1 MLSTGVKGLD
11 RIITGLREGDNVVWQ
26 IDDIDDYIALAVPFV
41 ENAVKENR
49 TVVYMR
55 FASHKEILK
64 PSENIIRYELDAHQ
78 GFEPFSTKVH
88 SIIAKHGEGAYYV
101 FDCLSGL
108 LSAWATDLMIGNFFM
123 ISCPYLY
130 ELKTIAYFSI
140 MRNSHSFDSI
150 ARIRETTQILIDA
163 YHCQGMLYLH
173 PLKVWNRY
181 SPTMFLPHQKEED
194 DFLPVTDSLSA
205 SKIFSHI
212 KDMGSVSV
220 KRNLDYWDR
229 LFMDAAQLLLEEA
242 GPQQIRETIDMLSS
256 VMVTRNKQIHDLIV
270 KYFSLEELLGIK
282 SRLVGTGFV
291 GGKTAG
297 MLLARKMLMQSKR
310 LNWKKLEEPHD
321 SFYIGSDI
329 FYSYI
334 VQNKWW
340 KLRMMQKTEDGY
352 IPMAEI
358 LRNKML
364 HGTFSQDI
372 MESFQQIVE
381 YFGSSP
387 IIIRSSSLL
396 EDGFGN
402 AFAGKYESI
411 FLASQGSPE
420 QRYIEFADV
429 VRRVYA
435 STMSEDAL
443 VYRKQRG
450 LDKMDEQMALLVQR
464 VSGSRRGNVFFP
476 DVAGVGLSYNTY
488 VWNERIEPES
498 GILRLVCGLGTRAV
512 NRVDGDYPVMAA
524 LSEPL
529 IRPYLD
535 KGDEKRFSQ
544 HNIDVISTEKN
555 QLVTMAF
562 EDIIGSQLY
571 EHIQKIAT
579 RDLESE
585 QKALQLLGAKK
596 QYWTITFKELLKDN
610 IFLASFKSML
620 KALEK
625 GYDYPV
631 EIEFTL
637 NFTEKGSI
645 RINLLQCRPLQRYG
659 AAESV
664 YMPGKIN
671 SKDILFS
678 SKGHFLGGNI
688 SQKIDK
694 IVYVN
699 PKKYTELCQSDK
711 YDIARSIGRINNA
724 IKDSQQESVLLIG
737 PGRWGTSTPS
747 LGVPVSF
754 SEINNIRVMAEVA
767 FPEGHLMPELSFGT
781 HFFQDL
787 VETGI
792 FYIALFPGK
801 KGVLFSEKWFD
812 RFKNISADIFKQPG
826 KISDCIRVYDFKGMD
841 VRIISDIVS
850 QKVICFR
857 DGPQAQVSVL
867 KDRP

>member
-11 RIITGLREGDNVVWQ
+11 KIITGLREGDNVVWQ
-26 IDDIDDYIALAVPFV
+26 IDDINDYISLAKPFA
-41 ENAVKENR
+41 ENAVRENKK
-49 TVVYMR
+49 VIYMR
-55 FASHKEILK
+55 FASHREVFAR
-64 PSENIIRYELDAHQ
+64 SDDIIRYELDAHQ
-78 GFEPFSTKVH
+78 GFEHFSTKVH
-88 SIIAKHGEGAYYV
+88 SIIAEHGEGSYYV

-130 ELKTIAYFSI
+130 ELRTIAYFSI

-150 ARIRETTQILIDA
+150 ARIRETTQLLIDV
-163 YHCQGMLYLH
+163 YHCEDKLYLH

-181 SPTMFLPHQKEED
+181 SPTMFLPHQQEGTGL
-194 DFLPVTDSLSA
+194 LPITDSLNA
-205 SKIFSHI
+205 AKILSHI
-212 KDMGSVSV
+212 KDIGTASA

-229 LFMDAAQLLLEEA
+229 LFIEAGQLLQSDTE
-242 GPQQIRETIDMLSS
+242 PQMIAETVDMLCGI
-256 VMVTRNKQIHDLIV
+256 MVTKNSQIHKLAV
-270 KYFSLEELLGIK
+270 ERFSLEELLDIK
-282 SRLVGTGFV
+282 SRLVGTGFI
-291 GGKTAG
+291 GGKSAG
-297 MLLARKMLMQSKR
+297 MLLARKMLSESKG
-310 LNWKKLEEPHD
+310 LNWKAIEEPHD

-340 KLRMMQKTEDGY
+340 KLLMMQKTDEGY
-352 IPMAEI
+352 ISIAKI
-358 LRNKML
+358 LGDKML
-364 HGTFSQDI
+364 HGVFSQDI

-387 IIIRSSSLL
+387 IIVRSSSLL

-402 AFAGKYESI
+402 AFAGKYESV

-420 QRYIEFADV
+420 QRYIEFADA
-429 VRRVYA
+429 VRHVYA

-450 LDKMDEQMALLVQR
+450 LDKLDEQMALLVQR
-464 VSGSRRGNVFFP
+464 VSGSHRGNVFFP
-476 DVAGVGLSYNTY
+476 DAAGVGLSYNTY
-488 VWNERIEPES
+488 VWNEKIKPES

-529 IRPYLD
+529 IRPYSD
-535 KGDEKRFSQ
+535 RDDERKFSQ

-555 QLVTMAF
+555 KLITMALS
-562 EDIIGSQLY
+562 DIVESELY
-571 EHIQKIAT
+571 DGIEKVAA

-585 QKALQLLGAKK
+585 ESLLRISGAKK
-596 QYWTITFKELLKDN
+596 QYWIITFKELLKDVRF
-610 IFLASFKSML
+610 IQSFESIL
-620 KALEK
+620 NTLEQ

-637 NFTEKGSI
+637 NFTKSGHF
-645 RINLLQCRPLQRYG
+645 RINLLQCRPLQRYC
-659 AAESV
+659 AAERV
-664 YMPGKIN
+664 DMPEKIN
-671 SKDILFS
+671 KADILFS
-678 SKGHFLGGNI
+678 SKGYFLGGNI
-688 SQKIDK
+688 LQKIDK
-694 IVYVN
+694 VIYVD
-699 PKKYTELCQSDK
+699 PKSYIGLSQSEK
-711 YDIARSIGRINNA
+711 YDIARNIGKINNS
-724 IKDSQQESVLLIG
+724 IKDNKQESVLLIG

-754 SEINNIRVMAEVA
+754 YEISNVRVMAEVA

-792 FYIALFPGK
+792 FYIALFTDK
-801 KGVLFSEKWFD
+801 EGVLFNDKWFSGL
-812 RFKNISADIFKQPG
+812 KNLLADIIPQADKY
-826 KISDCIRVYDFKGMD
+826 KDCISVYDLKSMD
-841 VRIISDIVS
+841 VKLISDIVS
-850 QKVICFR
+850 QRVICFR
-857 DGPQAQVSVL
+857 G
-867 KDRP
+867 R

>member
-1 MLSTGVKGLD
+1 MLSTGIKGID
-11 RIITGLREGDNVVWQ
+11 KITTGLREGDNVVWQ
-26 IDDIDDYIALAVPFV
+26 LDDIDDYISLAVPFV
-41 ENAVKENR
+41 ENALQENR
-49 TVVYMR
+49 KVVYMR

-64 PSENIIRYELDAHQ
+64 PCERIIRYDLDAHQ
-78 GFEPFSTKVH
+78 GFELFSTKVH
-88 SIIAKHGEGAYYV
+88 SIIAEHGEGAYYV

-140 MRNSHSFDSI
+140 MRKSHSFDSI
-150 ARIRETTQILIDA
+150 ARIRETTQMLIDI
-163 YHCQGMLYLH
+163 YHCNDKLYLH

-181 SPTMFLPHQKEED
+181 SPTMFLPHQRQGN
-194 DFLPVTDSLSA
+194 DFIPVTDSLNA
-205 SKIFSHI
+205 AEIFSHI
-212 KDMGSVSV
+212 KDLGSVSA

-229 LFMDAAQLLLEEA
+229 LFMEAGQLLKENTN
-242 GPQQIRETIDMLSS
+242 PQQIKTTIDMLSGI
-256 VMVTRNKQIHDLIV
+256 MVTKNKQIQDLVV
-270 KYFSLEELLGIK
+270 KYFSLEELLAIK
-282 SRLVGTGFV
+282 SRLIGTGFI

-297 MLLARKMLMQSKR
+297 MLLARKMLSESTQ
-310 LNWKKLEEPHD
+310 LDWKNLEELHD

-340 KLRMMQKTEDGY
+340 KLRMMQKTEEGY
-352 IPMAEI
+352 ISIAAI

-364 HGTFSQDI
+364 HGAFSQDI

-420 QRYIEFADV
+420 QRYIEFADA
-429 VRRVYA
+429 VRQVYA

-464 VSGSRRGNVFFP
+464 VSGSQRGNVFFP

-488 VWNERIEPES
+488 VWNEKIKPES

-524 LSEPL
+524 ISEPL
-529 IRPYLD
+529 IRPYSD
-535 KGDEKRFSQ
+535 KGNEKRFSQ
-544 HNIDVISTEKN
+544 HNIDLISAGKN
-555 QLVTMAF
+555 RLDTMPF
-562 EDIIGSQLY
+562 EDIVESQLY
-571 EHIQKIAT
+571 KHIEKIGT
-579 RDLESE
+579 RDPESE
-585 QKALQLLGAKK
+585 QEALQVLGIKR
-596 QYWTITFKELLKDN
+596 QYWTVTFKELLRDN
-610 IFLASFKSML
+610 IFLQSFKSIL
-620 KALEK
+620 ETLEK

-631 EIEFTL
+631 EIEFTV
-637 NFTEKGSI
+637 NFTEKGFI
-645 RINLLQCRPLQRYG
+645 RINLLQCRPLQRYS
-659 AAESV
+659 AAEGV
-664 YMPGKIN
+664 DMPERID

-694 IVYVN
+694 VIYIE
-699 PKKYTELCQSDK
+699 PKNYIALCQSDK
-711 YDIARSIGRINNA
+711 YDIARDIGKINNS
-724 IKDSQQESVLLIG
+724 IKDNQKESVLLIG

-754 SEINNIRVMAEVA
+754 SEINNVRVMAEAA
-767 FPEGHLMPELSFGT
+767 FPQGHLMPELSFGT

-792 FYIALFPGK
+792 FYIALFPDK
-801 KGVLFSEKWFD
+801 KDVFFNEKWFD
-812 RFKNISADIFKQPG
+812 RLKNISSDILQRTDK
-826 KISDCIRVYDFKGMD
+826 SSACIRVYDLKDMN
-841 VRIISDIVS
+841 VKIISDIVS
-850 QKVICFR
+850 QKVICLR
-857 DGPQAQVSVL
+857 NAS
-867 KDRP
+867 

>member
-1 MLSTGVKGLD
+1 MLSTGIKGID
-11 RIITGLREGDNVVWQ
+11 KIITGLRGGDNVVWQ
-26 IDDIDDYIALAVPFV
+26 LDDIDDYISLAVPFV
-41 ENAVKENR
+41 ENALQENR
-49 TVVYMR
+49 KVVYMR

-64 PSENIIRYELDAHQ
+64 PCERIIRYDLDAHQ
-78 GFEPFSTKVH
+78 GFELFSTKVH
-88 SIIAKHGEGAYYV
+88 SIIAEHGEGAYYV

-140 MRNSHSFDSI
+140 MRKSHSFDSI
-150 ARIRETTQILIDA
+150 ARIRETTQMLIDI
-163 YHCQGMLYLH
+163 YHCNDKLYLH

-181 SPTMFLPHQKEED
+181 SPTMFLPHQRQGN
-194 DFLPVTDSLSA
+194 DFIPVTDSLNA
-205 SKIFSHI
+205 AEIFSHI
-212 KDMGSVSV
+212 KDLGSVSA

-229 LFMDAAQLLLEEA
+229 LFMEAGQLLKENTN
-242 GPQQIRETIDMLSS
+242 PQQIKTTIDMLSGI
-256 VMVTRNKQIHDLIV
+256 MVTKNKQIQDLVV
-270 KYFSLEELLGIK
+270 KYFSLEELLAIK
-282 SRLVGTGFV
+282 SRLIGTGFI

-297 MLLARKMLMQSKR
+297 MLLARKMLSESTQ
-310 LNWKKLEEPHD
+310 LDWKNLEELHD

-340 KLRMMQKTEDGY
+340 KLRMMQKTEEGY
-352 IPMAEI
+352 ISIAAI

-364 HGTFSQDI
+364 HGAFSQDI

-420 QRYIEFADV
+420 QRYIEFADA
-429 VRRVYA
+429 VRQVYA

-464 VSGSRRGNVFFP
+464 VSGSQRGNVFFP

-488 VWNERIEPES
+488 VWNEKIKPES

-524 LSEPL
+524 ISEPL
-529 IRPYLD
+529 IRPYSD
-535 KGDEKRFSQ
+535 KGNEKRFSQ
-544 HNIDVISTEKN
+544 HNIDLISAGKN
-555 QLVTMAF
+555 RLDTMPF
-562 EDIIGSQLY
+562 EDIVESQLY
-571 EHIQKIAT
+571 KHIEKIGT
-579 RDLESE
+579 RDPESE
-585 QKALQLLGAKK
+585 QEALQVLGIKR
-596 QYWTITFKELLKDN
+596 QYWTVTFKELLRDN
-610 IFLASFKSML
+610 IFLQSFKSIL
-620 KALEK
+620 ETLEK

-631 EIEFTL
+631 EIEFTV
-637 NFTEKGSI
+637 NFTEKGFI
-645 RINLLQCRPLQRYG
+645 RINLLQCRPLQRYS
-659 AAESV
+659 AAEGV
-664 YMPGKIN
+664 DMPERID

-694 IVYVN
+694 VIYIE
-699 PKKYTELCQSDK
+699 PKNYIALCQSDK
-711 YDIARSIGRINNA
+711 YDIARDIGKINNS
-724 IKDSQQESVLLIG
+724 IKDNQKESVLLIG

-754 SEINNIRVMAEVA
+754 SEINNVRVMAEAA
-767 FPEGHLMPELSFGT
+767 FPQGHLMPELSFGT

-792 FYIALFPGK
+792 FYIALFPDK
-801 KGVLFSEKWFD
+801 KDVFFNEKWFD
-812 RFKNISADIFKQPG
+812 RLKNISSDILQRTDK
-826 KISDCIRVYDFKGMD
+826 SSACIRVYDLKDMN
-841 VRIISDIVS
+841 VKIISDIVS
-850 QKVICFR
+850 QKVICLR
-857 DGPQAQVSVL
+857 NAS
-867 KDRP
+867 